1 MSPERPVTAVTG
13 HHLPALN
20 GLRALAVFGVVAYHL
35 QLGWA
40 AGGYLGVDLFF
51 VLSGFLITSLL
62 LEEWAGTGSLHLVEF
77 WARRARRL
85 LPALF
90 LLLAALAA
98 YLVLNAAFGGP
109 GANGLVDLS
118 DLRGDAL
125 ATLFYV
131 GNWHAIFAGQ
141 SYFAQFS
148 VPSPLQHTWSL
159 AIEEQFYLVWPPL
172 LLLLLRQA
180 RRSWRQVGVVV
191 AVAGALLSAGLMAL
205 LFHPGGDPTRV
216 YYGTDT
222 RLFDLMAGIAV
233 AFLSAARPQP
243 GQAARRLLHLAAS
256 AAAVALGYFW
266 VTAGTARGLPT
277 NWMFDGGFLLCA
289 ALAAVVVADARLLDR
304 GPFARILSTPPLHFL
319 GTISYGVYLWHWPII
334 VYLNGARTGLSN
346 GPLDAL
352 RLGATLVAATA
363 SYYLVERPIRQKRLR
378 GALRFSLAPLAG
390 ALCAAFVVI
399 ATVPAVADPGAVAT
413 TSRAPVPGGAVV
425 AGSGGYADQV
435 PIRLPAGTVVSPSHP
450 LRVMLL
456 GDSVMHDASF
466 AITAAL
472 ESTGEVTVTTNTV
485 LGFGLTTSTNWPTV
499 IPGLIREEHPQL
511 IIGSWSWDDY
521 GPTTPNAL
529 HQPKAYAALLER
541 AASVMLTPGDGVDS
555 VIFTQVPIDGT
566 VKVPAGEDQAAADR
580 ERTQGTNAWNAIA
593 AKMPSSFPGKVMY
606 LPVASSLLL
615 HGRYSTWLPP
625 LGEPAAPLG
634 EWIRARK
641 LDNVH
646 LCPEGSARYARAI
659 LTDLTAV
666 IKLAPASP
674 SWAEGAWTTNP
685 DYNDPPG
692 ACPDDH
698 P

>member
-1 MSPERPVTAVTG
+1 VSPERPVTAVTG

-606 LPVASSLLL
+606 PPVASSLLL